1 MWRDNMGK
9 YERNNAGDS
18 SDNQQFYKQVF
29 SFYTQAGS
37 VCSGIRMGLSRG
49 LISDPGPLH
58 ISWTRY
64 PIMLTGLG
72 LMEEGGLGR
81 GERTFLSNSYF
92 LW

>member
-1 MWRDNMGK
+1 MWTDNMGK

-37 VCSGIRMGLSRG
+37 ICSGIRMGLSRS

-64 PIMLTGLG
+64 PHHADGAG
-72 LMEEGGLGR
+72 VNGEGGPGR
-81 GERTFLSNSYF
+81 G
-92 LW
+92 